1 MLEKGSKQQREVSS
15 MTRKLKRDLTQL
27 IRAYERETGLEVVD
41 LHYYT
46 NDNFDTTTSQVL
58 VQVRVAEFKDLE
70 D

>member
-1 MLEKGSKQQREVSS
+1 